1 MPRHRTGAPAAQKK
15 SLIAVERDPLLR
27 AAWQQALAGIDP
39 RRLVFLD
46 ETATPTTLTRQRA
59 RAPRG
64 QRAIGAV
71 PHRRWQAVTL
81 IACLSLGGMGEAR
94 SLEGALN
101 RESFHAYIEQA
112 LVPSLVPGQIVILDN
127 LAVHKSARA
136 IQAIA
141 AAGCSVVFLPPY
153 SPDFNPIELA
163 FAKLKQHLR
172 STQARTFETVVAAT
186 GPALDAI
193 TSTDAAAFFAHCGY
207 GRSGQLI

>member
-1 MPRHRTGAPAAQKK
+1 MPRHRPPAPPAQKK
-15 SLIAVERDPLLR
+15 SLIATERDPLQR

-39 RRLVFLD
+39 RCLVFLD
-46 ETATPTTLTRQRA
+46 ETATPTTLTRRQA
-59 RAPRG
+59 RAPVG
-64 QRAIGAV
+64 QRAVGAV

-94 SLEGALN
+94 SLEGALT

-112 LVPSLVPGQIVILDN
+112 LVPSLIPGQIVILDN

-136 IQAIA
+136 ITAIEA
-141 AAGCSVVFLPPY
+141 VGCAVCFLPPY

-163 FAKLKQHLR
+163 FSKLKQHLR
-172 STQARTFETVVAAT
+172 TTQARTYETVVAAT

-193 TSTDAAAFFAHCGY
+193 TPADAAAFFAHCGY
-207 GRSGQLI
+207 V